1 MQGLWID
8 SIRRVKAIILLNE
21 FARELFSIHFSV
33 SKTFS
38 TGQVKLLMLV
48 GDLLCYGNRSL

>member
-21 FARELFSIHFSV
+21 VPRELFSIHFSV

-48 GDLLCYGNRSL
+48 ADLLCSGY